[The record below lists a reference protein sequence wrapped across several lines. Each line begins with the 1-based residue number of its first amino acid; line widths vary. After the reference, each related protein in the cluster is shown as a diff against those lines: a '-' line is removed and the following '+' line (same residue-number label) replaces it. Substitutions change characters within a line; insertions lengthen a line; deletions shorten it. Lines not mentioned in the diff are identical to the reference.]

1 VEFLVFIRI
10 YIKKWTCF
18 DKNKKEGCMAQAKK
32 GDTVKVHYTGTLEDG
47 TMFDTSAEREPLTFT
62 IGGGQVIPG
71 FDLAVIDMVPGEV
84 RVTVIPSEEAY
95 GEHSKDL
102 VTDVDRERF
111 PADMELEIGQQLQV
125 GLADGEQAVVM
136 IVDLSDTS
144 VTLDANHPL
153 AGQQLT
159 FEIELVE
166 IL

>member
-1 VEFLVFIRI
+1 
-10 YIKKWTCF
+10 
-18 DKNKKEGCMAQAKK
+18 MAQAKK
-32 GDTVKVHYTGTLEDG
+32 GDTVKVHYTGTLDDG
-47 TMFDTSAEREPLTFT
+47 TMFDTSAEREPLKFT
-62 IGGGQVIPG
+62 VGGGEVIAG
-71 FDLAVIDMVPGEV
+71 FDTAVIEMSIGDKK
-84 RVTVIPSEEAY
+84 VTVIPAGEAY

-125 GLADGEQAVVM
+125 GLQDGNQAVVM

>member
-1 VEFLVFIRI
+1 
-10 YIKKWTCF
+10 
-18 DKNKKEGCMAQAKK
+18 MAQAKK
-32 GDTVKVHYTGTLEDG
+32 GDTVTVHYTGTLEDG
-47 TMFDTSAEREPLTFT
+47 TMFDTSAEREPLKFT

-71 FDLAVIDMVPGEV
+71 FDRTLIDMAPGDVRVAVIPAE
-84 RVTVIPSEEAY
+84 SAY
-95 GEHSKDL
+95 GVHSKDL

>member
-1 VEFLVFIRI
+1 
-10 YIKKWTCF
+10 
-18 DKNKKEGCMAQAKK
+18 MAQAKQ
-32 GDTVKVHYTGTLEDG
+32 GDTVRVHYTGTLDDG
-47 TMFDTSAEREPLTFT
+47 TMFDTSVEREPLEFT
-62 IGGGQVIPG
+62 IGGGDVIPG
-71 FDLAVIDMVPGEV
+71 FDRAVLDLSPGEV
-84 RVTVIPSEEAY
+84 RVSVISAAEAY
-95 GEHSKDL
+95 GEHSPEL

-125 GLADGEQAVVM
+125 NLADNQQAIVM
-136 IVDLSDTS
+136 VVDLSDTS

>member
-1 VEFLVFIRI
+1 
-10 YIKKWTCF
+10 
-18 DKNKKEGCMAQAKK
+18 MAQAKK
-32 GDTVKVHYTGTLEDG
+32 GDTVRVHYTGTLDDG
-47 TMFDTSAEREPLTFT
+47 TMFDTSADREPLEF
-62 IGGGQVIPG
+62 IVGEGQVITG
-71 FDLAVIDMVPGEV
+71 FDIAVLDMAPGEKKV
-84 RVTVIPSEEAY
+84 SVIPAVEAY
-95 GEHSKDL
+95 GEHSTEL

-125 GLADGEQAVVM
+125 GLADDQQAIVM
-136 IVDLSDTS
+136 IVDISDTA

>member
-1 VEFLVFIRI
+1 
-10 YIKKWTCF
+10 
-18 DKNKKEGCMAQAKK
+18 MAQAKK
-32 GDTVKVHYTGTLEDG
+32 GDTVRVHYTGTLDDG
-47 TMFDTSAEREPLTFT
+47 TMFDTSADREPLEFT
-62 IGGGQVIPG
+62 VGEGHVITGFDIAVLDMAPGEKRVSVIP
-71 FDLAVIDMVPGEV
+71 P
-84 RVTVIPSEEAY
+84 TEAY
-95 GEHSKDL
+95 GVHSKEL

-125 GLADGEQAVVM
+125 GLADDQQAIVM
-136 IVDLSDTS
+136 IVDISDTA

>member
-1 VEFLVFIRI
+1 
-10 YIKKWTCF
+10 
-18 DKNKKEGCMAQAKK
+18 MAQAKQ
-32 GDTVKVHYTGTLEDG
+32 GDTVRVHYTGTLDDG
-47 TMFDTSAEREPLTFT
+47 TMFDTSADREPLEFT
-62 IGGGQVIPG
+62 IGGGQVIVG
-71 FDLAVIDMVPGEV
+71 FDIAVLDMAPGEK
-84 RVTVIPSEEAY
+84 RVSVIPALEAY
-95 GEHSKDL
+95 GEHSLEL

-125 GLADGEQAVVM
+125 GLPDNQQAIVM
-136 IVDLSDTS
+136 IVDLSDTA